1 MNVVLLIL
9 KSFKGENMTK
19 KKRKINI
26 ILLSVLL
33 IVSSIM
39 IIVASFGVS
48 HDRGFISLIIVSVWG
63 FAFALAVLMALIS
76 EALD

>member
-1 MNVVLLIL
+1 
-9 KSFKGENMTK
+9 MTK

-39 IIVASFGVS
+39 IIIGSFGVS
-48 HDRGFISLIIVSVWG
+48 HDRGFASFIILGVCG
-63 FAFALAVLMALIS
+63 FAFALASLMMFIS
-76 EALD
+76 L

>member
-1 MNVVLLIL
+1 M
-9 KSFKGENMTK
+9 KT

-39 IIVASFGVS
+39 IIIASFGVG

-63 FAFALAVLMALIS
+63 FAFALAGLMMLIS
-76 EALD
+76 GAFD